1 MIPTSALTFF
11 AALAIVAIL
20 TPITRSLAL
29 RLEVLDQPHPRK
41 IHASPKPLL
50 GGVAIYLS
58 VVLSLLLTVEAASL
72 SQMISLIAAATLLV
86 AVGLVDDFVSLNA
99 RLELFVAIPLAGLA
113 LAIGGFRITTFPLA
127 SLLAGSPEAALVIS
141 YVLTVLW
148 VVGITSAFAILDH
161 MDGLCAGLAALASS
175 FFLLFALMHQQGFAC
190 LLFAA
195 MLGASLGFLKWNF
208 KPASIFMGDSGAM
221 FVGLVM
227 SAVGIILGF
236 NDTTIEFGWM
246 IPMLILGIP
255 IFDSSL
261 VIVSRS
267 RRGLAPS
274 QSPGKDHTAHRLAV
288 LGLGEYQAVLLLYG
302 CGLGLGGA
310 SLLLAWLTT
319 LQSYV
324 LLGVL
329 LLCWILAVFWL
340 ERAPYE
346 RQKPVTS
353 G

>member
-99 RLELFVAIPLAGLA
+99 RLKLFVAIPLAGLA

-161 MDGLCAGLAALASS
+161 NGWALC
-175 FFLLFALMHQQGFAC
+175 
-190 LLFAA
+190 
-195 MLGASLGFLKWNF
+195 W
-208 KPASIFMGDSGAM
+208 
-221 FVGLVM
+221 VGGP
-227 SAVGIILGF
+227 GIL
-236 NDTTIEFGWM
+236 
-246 IPMLILGIP
+246 
-255 IFDSSL
+255 
-261 VIVSRS
+261 
-267 RRGLAPS
+267 
-274 QSPGKDHTAHRLAV
+274 
-288 LGLGEYQAVLLLYG
+288 
-302 CGLGLGGA
+302 
-310 SLLLAWLTT
+310 LLLAFRPDASARVCLPSFRRHAGRQPGFSEVE
-319 LQSYV
+319 LQTG
-324 LLGVL
+324 LHFHG
-329 LLCWILAVFWL
+329 
-340 ERAPYE
+340 
-346 RQKPVTS
+346 

>member
-58 VVLSLLLTVEAASL
+58 VVLSLLLSVEAASL
-72 SQMISLIAAATLLV
+72 SQIISLIAAATLLV

-99 RLELFVAIPLAGLA
+99 RLKLFVAIPLAGLA

-190 LLFAA
+190 LLSAA

-227 SAVGIILGF
+227 SARGYHPRIQRHDNRVRL
-236 NDTTIEFGWM
+236 D
-246 IPMLILGIP
+246 
-255 IFDSSL
+255 DSHSDPGHSHFRQQPGNRLSL
-261 VIVSRS
+261 
-267 RRGLAPS
+267 P
-274 QSPGKDHTAHRLAV
+274 
-288 LGLGEYQAVLLLYG
+288 
-302 CGLGLGGA
+302 
-310 SLLLAWLTT
+310 
-319 LQSYV
+319 
-324 LLGVL
+324 
-329 LLCWILAVFWL
+329 
-340 ERAPYE
+340 
-346 RQKPVTS
+346 
-353 G
+353 